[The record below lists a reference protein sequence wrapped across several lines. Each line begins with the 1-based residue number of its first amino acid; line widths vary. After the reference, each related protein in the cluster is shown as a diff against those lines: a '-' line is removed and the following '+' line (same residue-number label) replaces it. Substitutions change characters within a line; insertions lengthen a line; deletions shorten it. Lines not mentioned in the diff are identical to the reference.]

1 MWYAGVVWRRN
12 THDRAAY
19 EAGLRYCMNSASM
32 RFVLLGK
39 LAEEGCGEWLK
50 LFEGEGKK

>member
-12 THDRAAY
+12 THDRSAY